1 MEPTKVGIREF
12 RSGLAEYI
20 ASHTPVAVTRHGQ
33 TVGIFIPT
41 PRPSQADLQAFAK
54 ASEALDKVLAQ
65 HPPLDIEQVMI
76 EFKALRKAG
85 KIDTATDRGAAPK
98 KRVRA

>member
-20 ASHTPVAVTRHGQ
+20 ASEAPVAVTRHGQ

-41 PRPSQADLQAFAK
+41 PRPSQVDLHAFVK
-54 ASEALDKVLAQ
+54 ASEALDKVLAL
-65 HPPLDIEQVMI
+65 HPPLDIEQVMVD
-76 EFKALRKAG
+76 FKALRKAG
-85 KIDTATDRGAAPK
+85 KIDTVTGRTAPK
-98 KRVRA
+98 KRARI